1 MLMKKINYIYLI
13 LGFIFLAIMI
23 FVSRNFEI
31 NVVIISAFI
40 VPIGFIISKGFY
52 TGKSLFSSDMKILI
66 SLTLGA
72 IIVSLLS
79 RNTAATIILSKTI
92 SIIFSAGT
100 IAIILYLNRKKY
112 R

>member
-1 MLMKKINYIYLI
+1 
-13 LGFIFLAIMI
+13 
-23 FVSRNFEI
+23 
-31 NVVIISAFI
+31 
-40 VPIGFIISKGFY
+40 
-52 TGKSLFSSDMKILI
+52 
-66 SLTLGA
+66 
-72 IIVSLLS
+72 LS